1 MSLTQGGV
9 IVNSDV
15 GEDGRIRYEREI
27 ARRRRRS
34 TWEVGLRTFTMQ
46 VTWIVVLAAGAAVP
60 LAAALGW
67 PGWVAPVLGFVIVVA
82 TGIEKI
88 FGRTTD
94 AAVAV
99 DALRRRLDRERRKR
113 DARSGSD
120 EAESDG
126 FDAYVRGCERAIA
139 EFDASMLAYTKKA
152 TGREDDGD

>member
-1 MSLTQGGV
+1 MIVSSGV
-9 IVNSDV
+9 VEN
-15 GEDGRIRYEREI
+15 GRSRYEGDI
-27 ARRRRRS
+27 ARRRRRL
-34 TWEVGLRTFTMQ
+34 TWEVGLRSFTMQ
-46 VTWIVVLAAGAAVP
+46 ATWLVVLAAGAAVP

-67 PGWVAPVLGFVIVVA
+67 PEWVAPVLGFAIVVA

-120 EAESDG
+120 EADADG

-139 EFDASMLAYTKKA
+139 EFDDSMLAYTKKA
-152 TGREDDGD
+152 TGRDDDE